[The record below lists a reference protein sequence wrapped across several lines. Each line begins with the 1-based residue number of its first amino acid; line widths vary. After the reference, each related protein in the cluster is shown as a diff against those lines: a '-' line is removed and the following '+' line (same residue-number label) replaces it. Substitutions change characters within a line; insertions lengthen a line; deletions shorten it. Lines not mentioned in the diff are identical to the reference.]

1 MHRVANALQRW
12 FKRVQVEISNSLF
25 NSGRVVVRKLERSEK
40 EAKTKLTGHVIVNS
54 KKKDLCPASILKILA
69 KTVA

>member
-1 MHRVANALQRW
+1 MRAG
-12 FKRVQVEISNSLF
+12 EIS
-25 NSGRVVVRKLERSEK
+25 K